1 VRRRYV
7 RSDSDLPDHDL
18 VLEMSDTSRDL
29 AYHVRHYVH
38 GGAHLVI
45 VGGLDGGVSPIV
57 NADSIARE
65 VAMVVVPPG
74 QEFTMVAYTPQHPLI
89 GEPHFKEVTFEV
101 DECIKRPSSAVFG
114 GPKVALSCFRPLDLP
129 AVEALAGRPVLTFP
143 YGFYTRA
150 LVEATNGQPA
160 KRLLELLIEAGLVC
174 PIHGPSPYGEYCD
187 TDPSCDEKLNRRAR
201 RWRTPYVPRRR
212 STDGAYI
219 GVRTDHWALVELA
232 LNASR
237 QPIPVFGLAAPDVTW
252 GYDGSGPEEC
262 ARSILADYLGFLP
275 RPQLRTRFE
284 KEVVSRLPADA
295 FTLPVAELD
304 AWFEEANRA
313 YKHGLVVVAGPAS
326 VDWTAGIANGMS
338 AWIAQ
343 GLLEAGFDV
352 YEPGSNAESPS
363 WKRTDHRLHGM
374 LHTSLL
380 SALECCSMLVIPSD
394 GEAIM
399 QSIESAA
406 ALRYAL
412 EHPELQTVI
421 AHNRADA
428 SDFVNHQMHGLV
440 AVRVGDGM
448 PRDVSAVV
456 SAVDSACAAYEC
468 LQVARRAIPASR

>member
-1 VRRRYV
+1 MRRRYV
-7 RSDSDLPDHDL
+7 RSDADLPDHDL
-18 VLEMSDTSRDL
+18 ILEMSGGLS
-29 AYHVRHYVH
+29 ACHVRHYVH

-65 VAMVVVPPG
+65 VATVVVPPG
-74 QEFTMVAYTPQHPLI
+74 QEFTMVAYTPQNPLI
-89 GEPHFKEVTFEV
+89 GEPDFKEVTFEV

-114 GPKVALSCFRPLDLP
+114 GPKVALWCFRPLDLP

-150 LVEATNGQPA
+150 LAQATNGQPA
-160 KRLLELLIEAGLVC
+160 KRLLELLIEMGLAC
-174 PIHGPSPYGEYCD
+174 PTHGPSPYGEYCG
-187 TDPSCDEKLNRRAR
+187 TYLSCEEEPNRRAR
-201 RWRTPYVPRRR
+201 VWRTPYEPRRR

-219 GVRTDHWALVELA
+219 GVRTDHWVRRVELA

-237 QPIPVFGLAAPDVTW
+237 RPIPVFGLAAPDVTW
-252 GYDGSGPEEC
+252 GYGGSGPEEC

-275 RPQLRTRFE
+275 RRQLRTRFE
-284 KEVVSRLPADA
+284 KEVVSRLPADG

-313 YKHGLVVVAGPAS
+313 YKHGLVAVAGPAGF
-326 VDWTAGIANGMS
+326 DWTAGMANGMS

-352 YEPGSNAESPS
+352 YEPGFNAESPS

-374 LHTSLL
+374 LHASLL
-380 SALECCSMLVIPSD
+380 AALDLCSMLVVPYD
-394 GEAIM
+394 GEALT
-399 QSIESAA
+399 QAVECAT

-412 EHPELQTVI
+412 EHPDVSTVL
-421 AHNRADA
+421 AYDRAEAD
-428 SDFVNHQMHGLV
+428 DFVNHQMHGLV
-440 AVRVGDGM
+440 SVRVGDGM
-448 PRDVSAVV
+448 PCDVAAVV

-468 LQVARRAIPASR
+468 LQVAAEVPSLSP

>member
-1 VRRRYV
+1 MRRRYV
-7 RSDSDLPDHDL
+7 RSDADLPDHDL
-18 VLEMSDTSRDL
+18 ILELSGTSRGL

-57 NADSIARE
+57 NADSIACE
-65 VAMVVVPPG
+65 VATVVVPPG
-74 QEFTMVAYTPQHPLI
+74 QEFTMVAYTPQNPLI

-150 LVEATNGQPA
+150 LAEATNGQPA
-160 KRLLELLIEAGLVC
+160 KRLLELLIETGQAC
-174 PIHGPSPYGEYCD
+174 PTHGPSPYGEYCG
-187 TDPSCDEKLNRRAR
+187 TDLSCEEEPNRRAR
-201 RWRTPYVPRRR
+201 VWRTPYEPRRR

-219 GVRTDHWALVELA
+219 GVRTDHWARVELA

-252 GYDGSGPEEC
+252 GYGGSGPEEC

-275 RPQLRTRFE
+275 RRQLRTRFE
-284 KEVVSRLPADA
+284 KEVVSQLPADG

-313 YKHGLVVVAGPAS
+313 YKHGLVVVAGPAGF
-326 VDWTAGIANGMS
+326 DWTAGMANGMT
-338 AWIAQ
+338 AWIEE

-374 LHTSLL
+374 LHASLL

-406 ALRYAL
+406 ALHYAL
-412 EHPELQTVI
+412 EHPEVPTVI
-421 AHNRADA
+421 AYDCADA
-428 SDFVNHQMHGLV
+428 SDFARHERFGVKAAKVSGSL
-440 AVRVGDGM
+440 
-448 PRDVSAVV
+448 PLDVSTVV
-456 SAVDSACAAYEC
+456 AAVDQTCAAYEC
-468 LQVARRAIPASR
+468 LQVAAEVSSSRP